1 MSVSSLDDAYN
12 WSIKRIAEAF
22 GLARETVTSRIK
34 KAHIQ
39 PAGKKSGH
47 PVYALKDVGP
57 VLFISE
63 AVPVTEL
70 HNPDLMHPKDRLD
83 WFKSE
88 NERLKFHVNE
98 GDLVEA
104 QDSAR
109 AMSDLAK
116 ALIQKLETLPD
127 VLERDCGIPPEA
139 LDRVVHTVDDLRD
152 QMAMSILELDELD
165 AAS

>member
-34 KAHIQ
+34 KAHVQ

-47 PVYALKDVGP
+47 PVYALNDVGP
-57 VLFISE
+57 ILFISDAA
-63 AVPVTEL
+63 AVNEI
-70 HNPDLMHPKDRLD
+70 HNPEIMHPKDRLD

-98 GDLVEA
+98 GGLVEA
-104 QDSAR
+104 HDSAR

-116 ALIQKLETLPD
+116 SLIQELETLPD
-127 VLERDCGIPPEA
+127 LLERDCGMSPES
-139 LDRVVHTVDDLRD
+139 LDRVVHSIDDLRD
-152 QMAMSILELDELD
+152 RMAQSILSMEE
-165 AAS
+165 